1 MRDRCAMHE
10 TNAAWAT
17 KKDSGESH
25 KLGRTET
32 QTTKNS
38 VQNERFKGAKIMRDK
53 CAVHKTD
60 TAWGNLKR
68 QAQRDRATNI
78 ASSWLIAMR
87 PDKQSS
93 SLNEKG
99 QISCHH

>member
-25 KLGRTET
+25 RLGRTET
-32 QTTKNS
+32 QTIKNS

-53 CAVHKTD
+53 CAVHKTNA
-60 TAWGNLKR
+60 TWATKKVNGKLAKR
-68 QAQRDRATNI
+68 
-78 ASSWLIAMR
+78 
-87 PDKQSS
+87 
-93 SLNEKG
+93 
-99 QISCHH
+99 